1 MLAAALSATLVL
13 ELLRPFAQA
22 SANLAPIV
30 LIPHQPPYK
39 PAPPPNIDGILAR
52 PLFASS
58 RRAPA
63 APARPA
69 EKFALAAPPRLTGVI
84 LTPGGGHAIIARQ
97 GSKPVVVSDGDHIGT
112 DIVESIAS
120 DTVFLIGPHGRQVL
134 RMTPDPAA
142 RLTSDV
148 LRAVDASTPQS
159 NRN

>member
-1 MLAAALSATLVL
+1 MLAAALSATLML

-39 PAPPPNIDGILAR
+39 PAPLPNVDGILAR

-63 APARPA
+63 VPVLPA
-69 EKFALAAPPRLTGVI
+69 EKIVLAAPPRLTGVI
-84 LTPGGGHAIIARQ
+84 LTPSGGRAIVARQ
-97 GSKPVVVSDGDHIGT
+97 ASKPVVVSDGDHIGSG
-112 DIVESIAS
+112 IVEAIAS
-120 DTVFLIGPHGRQVL
+120 DTVLLVGPDGRQVL

-142 RLTSDV
+142 RVISHV
-148 LRAVDASTPQS
+148 LRAVDATGH
-159 NRN
+159 